1 MRAVK
6 ERAERDAQ
14 QYTHELKKLQ
24 RALDHQSHLKA
35 FVATISAGE
44 EDDLTQRRVDGG
56 PGEQRGPEQTLAT
69 YRASLSHLTEMSGE
83 DSVETLVTNYLQAE
97 NDNYTLFTYISDLN
111 NEVTSLTAEV
121 RRVSQLIDE
130 TKGRSEEE
138 GRESQRTVSQLESE
152 LESGERGVE
161 ALERELRQAEDTLT
175 EMKTAT
181 QELFDVLQCDPLPI
195 VAIVGGGE
203 ITSNSVSVYLSVVEQ
218 RVHEV
223 LQLRQVLLADELP
236 SGTAAL
242 GEETQREDASD
253 QSETSQPKVIVPLG
267 KPQLPHTAH
276 TNDEESP
283 NGGPLTHGDILSNM
297 RRFIPDS
304 SDH

>member
-1 MRAVK
+1 MGHP
-6 ERAERDAQ
+6 DALNTIA
-14 QYTHELKKLQ
+14 YWWWFLQ
-24 RALDHQSHLKA
+24 GLLLP
-35 FVATISAGE
+35 I
-44 EDDLTQRRVDGG
+44 L
-56 PGEQRGPEQTLAT
+56 
-69 YRASLSHLTEMSGE
+69 ASLVSGPSAPYDGNPDDDDAGDNNPDC
-83 DSVETLVTNYLQAE
+83 DSPDD
-97 NDNYTLFTYISDLN
+97 DNPDRDLGPAGTTSYSVSFHQQ
-111 NEVTSLTAEV
+111 VTSLTAEV

-236 SGTAAL
+236 SGTAPL